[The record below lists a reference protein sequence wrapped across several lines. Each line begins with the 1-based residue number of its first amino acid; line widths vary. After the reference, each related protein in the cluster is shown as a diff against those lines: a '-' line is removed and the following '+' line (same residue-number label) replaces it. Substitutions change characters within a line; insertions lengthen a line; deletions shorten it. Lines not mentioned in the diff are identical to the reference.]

1 MNKIKFIQVAFNYCA
16 SMFGN
21 YKKNLDKTN
30 LASLLKPKTPLGL
43 SIYLIAKGARGLKKN
58 IKELKKGN
66 N

>member
-43 SIYLIAKGARGLKKN
+43 SIYLIANFHLN
-58 IKELKKGN
+58 IIQEQIVF
-66 N
+66 